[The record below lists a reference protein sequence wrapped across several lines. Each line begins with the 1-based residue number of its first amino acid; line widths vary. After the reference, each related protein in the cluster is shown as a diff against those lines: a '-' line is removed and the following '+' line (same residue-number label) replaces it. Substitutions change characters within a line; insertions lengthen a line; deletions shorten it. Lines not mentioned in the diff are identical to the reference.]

1 MCITTERK
9 VMVDQEALKTKLINI
24 VESGLYARAIA
35 KRTNI
40 TYDIL
45 AKFKQGK
52 LYLTPRDAEK
62 LEAYLDKVVI
72 P

>member
-1 MCITTERK
+1 MCKYRLEK
-9 VMVDQEALKTKLINI
+9 VMVDQETLKTKLINI

-52 LYLTPRDAEK
+52 LYLTPSDAEK

>member
-1 MCITTERK
+1 M
-9 VMVDQEALKTKLINI
+9 DQEKLKMRLINI

-35 KRTNI
+35 NRTNI
-40 TYDIL
+40 NYDIL

-52 LYLTPRDAEK
+52 LYLTPGDAEK

-72 P
+72 PWFLR

>member
-1 MCITTERK
+1 M
-9 VMVDQEALKTKLINI
+9 DQDKLKTKLIEI
-24 VESGLYARAIA
+24 VDSGLYVKAIS
-35 KRTNI
+35 KHTHI

-52 LYLTPRDAEK
+52 LYLCPKDAER

-72 P
+72 PV

>member
-1 MCITTERK
+1 
-9 VMVDQEALKTKLINI
+9 MVDQEALKTKLINI
-24 VESGLYARAIA
+24 VEAGLYARAIA

-52 LYLTPRDAEK
+52 LYLTPSDAEK